1 MSGNH
6 SKGRWHRP
14 PPCCSFCGKYQH
26 EVTKLVARA
35 SAHICDRCV
44 DLCDEIMQEE
54 SESSKDGPRE
64 IRSVAAKTLE
74 RIDALRNSETWILGL
89 STGIESIDK
98 MTSGLQPGELVV
110 VSARPAM
117 GKTAF
122 MMNIVEHAVMKEGK
136 TALVFSLEM
145 SAETLTQRILASM
158 TRIDLTKIR
167 KGILEDADWLQLVS
181 AASLLERKPLL
192 IDDAKLLTLDEI
204 RDRTLQ
210 VAMEYG
216 PIDLIVVDHLHLIQ
230 TSGKQGRHSAR
241 TAKISHSLKAIA
253 RDFHCPF
260 IVGSQITHT
269 MEKREDKRPVISDL
283 REAKAVVRNADV
295 VLTILRPHVYDSHA
309 ERGHAEISLLKH
321 RDGPTGTCALN
332 FIPEFTKFE
341 EGHGTMD
348 P

>member
-1 MSGNH
+1 MPGEHN
-6 SKGRWHRP
+6 K
-14 PPCCSFCGKYQH
+14 
-26 EVTKLVARA
+26 
-35 SAHICDRCV
+35 
-44 DLCDEIMQEE
+44 CDEIMQEE
-54 SESSKDGPRE
+54 SEASREGPRE

-74 RIDALRNSETWILGL
+74 RIDALRNSEALILGL
-89 STGIESIDK
+89 STGFKSIDK

-122 MMNIVEHAVMKEGK
+122 MMNIVEHAVMEEGK

-158 TRIDLTKIR
+158 TQIDLTKIR

-181 AASLLERKPLL
+181 AASLLEKKPLL

-230 TSGKQGRHSAR
+230 TSGKQGRHSTRA
-241 TAKISHSLKAIA
+241 AKISHSLKAIA
-253 RDFHCPF
+253 RDFHCPL

-269 MEKREDKRPVISDL
+269 MENREDKRPIISDL
-283 REAKAVVRNADV
+283 REAKGVVRNADV
-295 VLTILRPHVYDSHA
+295 VLTIFRPYVYDSNA
-309 ERGHAEISLLKH
+309 ERGHAEISLLKP
-321 RDGPTGTCALN
+321 RNGLSDTRALN
-332 FIPEFTKFE
+332 FISEFVKFE
-341 EGHGTMD
+341 DRQRVQEQ
-348 P
+348 